1 MSHNIPGRGA
11 GITGSKSTIGPR
23 QVDYHSLSLGEGHA
37 QSPARTG
44 SPGSSHLG
52 NLTGEGGQ
60 ETPLLQDLNPQTSQ
74 APAVTQMM
82 ESACLGLSP
91 TSRWRACC
99 GTGAGATPRQGEP
112 ATPLILTSN
121 RMTPSC
127 SMTKGN
133 PELRGRHWGL
143 RMSLDQPRWGVT
155 QHSLMSLKLK
165 ERY

>member
-23 QVDYHSLSLGEGHA
+23 QVDYHSLSLGEGHT

-52 NLTGEGGQ
+52 NLTGGRARD
-60 ETPLLQDLNPQTSQ
+60 TPLTRPGPANQPGSCSHADDGVCLTRSLTHFQVESLLWNRGWSHPKAGRTCYSLNSHLQPH
-74 APAVTQMM
+74 A
-82 ESACLGLSP
+82 
-91 TSRWRACC
+91 
-99 GTGAGATPRQGEP
+99 
-112 ATPLILTSN
+112 
-121 RMTPSC
+121 PSC

-143 RMSLDQPRWGVT
+143 RMSLDQPRWGVI
-155 QHSLMSLKLK
+155 QHSLMSLKVR